1 MFAPLIHETAQRF
14 QLDQNTA
21 ARMVRMVSD
30 ALFDSSQGGF
40 SGMRQ
45 RFTEAGLGDLFSSWI
60 GAGPGDGALRPEQF
74 GAGFGAQNMQ
84 RLVRGLNLPEATASL
99 AGAWL
104 LPKIVGMVSPGGAIP
119 ATRPADYDRLFS
131 LSAPVADVPTPV
143 ADATA
148 HATDND
154 ARAKPAPTAAR
165 GGWWKWLLL
174 LLLLAL
180 GVAAALY
187 FLDRATPTATPLRID
202 GDTGTASCPPDAA
215 IMVAPPAAS
224 IRLTADAACG
234 APAGS
239 CRRRLAFSGR
249 RAAIVILQP
258 DQAGHASAAAVA
270 TM

>member
-1 MFAPLIHETAQRF
+1 MFAPLIHEAAERF
-14 QLDQNTA
+14 QLHQNTA

-60 GAGPGDGALRPEQF
+60 GTTPGDGALRPEQF

-84 RLVRGLNLPEATASL
+84 RLMRGLNLPEATASL

-104 LPKIVGMVSPGGAIP
+104 LPRIVGMVSRGGAIP

-143 ADATA
+143 ADAAT
-148 HATDND
+148 HAAD
-154 ARAKPAPTAAR
+154 ANSRAKPAPTAAH

-180 GVAAALY
+180 GVATALY
-187 FLDRATPTATPLRID
+187 FLDRATPAASPSRIN
-202 GDTGTASCPPDAA
+202 GDAGAANHPDAA
-215 IMVAPPAAS
+215 MITPPAAA
-224 IRLTADAACG
+224 IRHAADAACG
-234 APAGS
+234 TPAGS
-239 CRRRLAFSGR
+239 CRHWLTFSGQHT
-249 RAAIVILQP
+249 AIVILQP
-258 DQAGHASAAAVA
+258 DQTGHASAAAVA